1 MKALKITG
9 CSDSMMWYSK
19 KIGQVVDYLGDDIDR
34 KGPIFWSR
42 DSGGYKNIV
51 FKTDAE
57 IVEIDVKDKKWP
69 V

>member
-9 CSDSMMWYSK
+9 CSDSLLWYSK
-19 KIGQVVDYLGDDIDR
+19 KIGQYVDYLGEDIDR

-42 DSGGYKNIV
+42 DNGGYKNIV
-51 FKTDAE
+51 FKKDAE
-57 IVEIDVKDKKWP
+57 LVEIEVKDGKWL